1 MAFTV
6 AGESMIT
13 FALSAVEA
21 GAVLLHA
28 ARKTNGAKRR
38 GNFIIVNLSEMKKDQ
53 GAGQKEA

>member
-6 AGESMIT
+6 EVESMFD

-28 ARKTNGAKRR
+28 ARTTNGAKRR
-38 GNFIIVNLSEMKKDQ
+38 GNFIIVNLS
-53 GAGQKEA
+53 